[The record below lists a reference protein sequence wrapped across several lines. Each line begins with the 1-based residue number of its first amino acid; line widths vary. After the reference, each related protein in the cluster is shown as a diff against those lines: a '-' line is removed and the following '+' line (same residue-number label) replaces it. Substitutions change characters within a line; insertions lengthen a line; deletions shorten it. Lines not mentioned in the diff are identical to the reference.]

1 MENKYVEELRQE
13 IKRLKLENKQLILLN
28 QILNDATKKYS
39 DALTNLLNYLS
50 ED

>member
-28 QILNDATKKYS
+28 QILNDATK
-39 DALTNLLNYLS
+39 NIVRH
-50 ED
+50 

>member
-28 QILNDATKKYS
+28 QILNDGTKKYS
-39 DALTNLLNYLS
+39 EALRNLLNYLS

>member
-28 QILNDATKKYS
+28 QGLSTKLWKLNS
-39 DALTNLLNYLS
+39 
-50 ED
+50 

>member
-28 QILNDATKKYS
+28 QILNDATKNYS
-39 DALTNLLNYLS
+39 EALRILLYYLS